1 MTRKVSD
8 RELHDQLKLLM
19 VEQPELCIKIFGKQE
34 AKA

>member
-19 VEQPELCIKIFGKQE
+19 VEQPELCIKIFGKQG
-34 AKA
+34 AKS